1 MAADVWPPMY
11 QEGAWSYDDLELDVV
26 DNPGRFLEVVDE
38 DEFEHARLSVP
49 YPLISR
55 RAH

>member
-1 MAADVWPPMY
+1 MY